1 MKSSKSLDAATTDLN
16 SVNVIVSSCN
26 ADAARAPCAAVAKS
40 PVAAAAAVPN
50 VGLPLKS
57 AYAPE
62 NNEGLPVRS
71 LYAPLV
77 ATVAKSPGCVAE
89 SASVPCAAVAYAD
102 AAVVAALPSPR
113 VVLAADAE
121 PSSTSVRPNVLIAEA
136 SSFPVIPAT
145 TRASALAFV

>member
-1 MKSSKSLDAATTDLN
+1 MCIRD
-16 SVNVIVSSCN
+16 
-26 ADAARAPCAAVAKS
+26 R
-40 PVAAAAAVPN
+40 
-50 VGLPLKS
+50 
-57 AYAPE
+57 
-62 NNEGLPVRS
+62 
-71 LYAPLV
+71 V

-121 PSSTSVRPNVLIAEA
+121 ASSTSVRPNVLIADA